1 MIFTCS
7 NARSG
12 SPGAVEGAEVAQW
25 WGKETWSR
33 KGPFPAISGCLL
45 ASQLWRLG
53 PTHAS
58 LFLGTHKGWGRN
70 GFSFLLNWLKFL
82 TKDTHSSRFL
92 LAWWPATGRR
102 GLAASWARAWDEL
115 GAGGTDRQKGAQERA
130 GECLTPLQHSK
141 CSSQRHLPSHHRTR
155 YTGNYQPKVTH
166 TAPLR
171 WHEAPALPA
180 WYPEHRPLT
189 AHSILH
195 RLLDFFLLSFP
206 FIAFPPPF
214 LYMLSPVPMTEAG
227 AAPAASACIGATL
240 LP

>member
-115 GAGGTDRQKGAQERA
+115 GAGGTDRREPRRGLGNA
-130 GECLTPLQHSK
+130 LLH
-141 CSSQRHLPSHHRTR
+141 CSTA
-155 YTGNYQPKVTH
+155 NAAPKDTC
-166 TAPLR
+166 
-171 WHEAPALPA
+171 
-180 WYPEHRPLT
+180 PLT
-189 AHSILH
+189 TEHVTQGTI
-195 RLLDFFLLSFP
+195 
-206 FIAFPPPF
+206 
-214 LYMLSPVPMTEAG
+214 SPR
-227 AAPAASACIGATL
+227 
-240 LP
+240 